1 MPEQTASFARNVKEE
16 VARLEW
22 EDERKRPFL
31 SAYFRINGAL
41 HIGNGHESLLLSTES
56 AQIAKVLYS
65 FVTSLYGVPAR
76 FAYTKGMHFRKRVQY
91 HVLLDEPD
99 YLLGDLEVD
108 YFSGKIPQNVVK
120 GDSLA
125 SAYLTG
131 AFLAGGSVN
140 DPHSTNYHLEIA
152 VNDEQYARWLMHL
165 FNKVQNNHFDAKM
178 TKRRKQWIVYLKK
191 SEQIADFLILMGA
204 NDSCLHFENV
214 RVDRD
219 FANNSNR
226 LNNLDTANFAKTMK
240 ASERQKKEVAYF
252 VEEVGLENIMNPK
265 MRLLMELRLSHEDA
279 SLEELANLMSEE
291 LASTVSK
298 SNVNHLF
305 RAIHQKY
312 EETHGT
318 K

>member
-1 MPEQTASFARNVKEE
+1 MAA
-16 VARLEW
+16 
-22 EDERKRPFL
+22 
-31 SAYFRINGAL
+31 
-41 HIGNGHESLLLSTES
+41 
-56 AQIAKVLYS
+56 
-65 FVTSLYGVPAR
+65 
-76 FAYTKGMHFRKRVQY
+76 
-91 HVLLDEPD
+91 
-99 YLLGDLEVD
+99 
-108 YFSGKIPQNVVK
+108 
-120 GDSLA
+120 
-125 SAYLTG
+125 
-131 AFLAGGSVN
+131 
-140 DPHSTNYHLEIA
+140 
-152 VNDEQYARWLMHL
+152 
-165 FNKVQNNHFDAKM
+165 
-178 TKRRKQWIVYLKK
+178 RRKQWIVYLKR

-252 VEEVGLENIMNPK
+252 AEEVGLENISNPK

-312 EETHGT
+312 EESHGT